1 MVENTVRITR
11 PKALNLSSSFN
22 RSLKFKTFGLET
34 SLGTP
39 TTDFVRGY
47 RCSSP
52 SDLSVKASPKL
63 PEMPYNPGGIVQ
75 KALPAPWLNADGF
88 EPHAGEFAGEV
99 QRCQFL
105 VMALDVDHL
114 QKDHGIVHPI
124 LDVGVLE
131 VKCGSI
137 RLEQG

>member
-1 MVENTVRITR
+1 M
-11 PKALNLSSSFN
+11 
-22 RSLKFKTFGLET
+22 
-34 SLGTP
+34 
-39 TTDFVRGY
+39 
-47 RCSSP
+47 
-52 SDLSVKASPKL
+52 
-63 PEMPYNPGGIVQ
+63 Q
-75 KALPAPWLNADGF
+75 KAFPAPWLNADGF

-99 QRCQFL
+99 QGCQFL

-124 LDVGVLE
+124 LDIGVLE